1 MTAIC
6 YQFEALGKNGAVQ
19 KGITQADSKDA
30 AFAQIASSGLTPVS
44 IREVKAKRS
53 IFSGK
58 RKIALRELSIFT
70 YQFSVLIEAR
80 IPISEGLYSIAEEE
94 TNDRLRVV
102 IEQIAAS
109 ISAGSSI
116 TEAMEPY
123 RHLFGDVYIQSLHA
137 AEQSGN
143 LVKVLNHLA
152 EMLDREVEIRSQIRS
167 AMLYPISVM
176 SILGL
181 AVVFLLMF
189 VVPRFA
195 TMFQLRGVEL
205 PVPTKILLGISTFLT
220 QGWWF
225 LLPGLAIIIFSLLRV
240 KNSSSASLKVDSL
253 LNRIPILRSL
263 LQAAALSRFAHVFGI
278 SLSSGLSLIDCL
290 EMAGRAS
297 ARPIL
302 LKDAMRMAEQVA
314 QGGTLTNVLP
324 ECQYMTGFVRRLIS
338 AGEQSADLPSMCQ
351 IIARHYDRE
360 VRYLAKNM
368 STLIEPIMVVAL
380 ASIVLFVA
388 LSIFLPMW
396 NMMAVM
402 G

>member
-1 MTAIC
+1 
-6 YQFEALGKNGAVQ
+6 
-19 KGITQADSKDA
+19 
-30 AFAQIASSGLTPVS
+30 
-44 IREVKAKRS
+44 
-53 IFSGK
+53 
-58 RKIALRELSIFT
+58 
-70 YQFSVLIEAR
+70 LIEAR

-94 TNDRLRVV
+94 TNDRLRGV
-102 IEQIAAS
+102 IEQVAAS

-123 RHLFGDVYIQSLHA
+123 RDLFGDVYIQSLNA

-167 AMLYPISVM
+167 ALLYPVSVM
-176 SILGL
+176 TILGL

-195 TMFQLRGVEL
+195 TMFQSRGVDL
-205 PVPTKILLGISTFLT
+205 PVPTKVLLGISTFLT
-220 QGWWF
+220 HGWWF
-225 LLPGLAIIIFSLLRV
+225 LVPGLLIVIFSLVRL
-240 KNSSSASLKVDSL
+240 KGSSRASLKVDRF
-253 LNRIPILRSL
+253 LNRIPILRTL

-278 SLSSGLSLIDCL
+278 SLSSGLGLIDCL

-324 ECQYMTGFVRRLIS
+324 SCPYMTGFVRRLIS

-368 STLIEPIMVVAL
+368 STLIEPVMVVAL